1 MAHPPTTAERP
12 QAQPEAQPPTTRLP
26 LPGVVA
32 LIASLAGLTALIC
45 TFLGSIKV
53 GLVAGLLIMVVA
65 LGLLAWIAR
74 NPRTAG
80 PVDGS
85 RRRFLQVGL
94 GGVALVGVGAA
105 LGRGI
110 DTALRP
116 DAIAVQDAAANDLG
130 AEYMELVAR
139 AANAQRSGDIQLLL
153 APFNSANY
161 SFESMSLHPRDPR
174 TSHAAVWMYLERIPL
189 VAYGPGIIEPGD
201 NEDRV
206 SLADLAPTTAE
217 LIGFKDWPGDREGKG
232 LPGFR
237 TTGKTPKVVV
247 TYVFDGGGWNV
258 LRQWPTDWPN
268 FARLMREGMQYRNA
282 LTGSFPAVTACA
294 HATIGTGTFPRQH
307 GITGHNI
314 RDGAVA
320 RKAYRTPGHADP
332 SDILVPTLS
341 DLYHDATGAW
351 VGQVGYQVWHM
362 GMIGAGGT
370 ARPATDLPV
379 GVYFDE
385 TTGGGWQP
393 HNPLLFRLPEG
404 SPGMD
409 VLDARMQTFTPNEPT
424 WDPEWEPW
432 RTTYCCV
439 PPIAGYQG
447 DLLEAALTN
456 EPIGEGNPSLLYTTF
471 KSPDYTG
478 HVYGMQSKWEGLMLN
493 AVDQE
498 LGRIVRFLDQRFP
511 GEYALF
517 VTADHGQCPL
527 PDSMGGVRLDPIQLQ
542 STIERAFGAG
552 LGQAVEY
559 TAPSEVYLNRSA
571 LGDAGA
577 NVDDVAAA
585 LRNLTYRQNLGPYV
599 PASAIESQLLD
610 NPEFAAVFSSDYILS
625 HGSTSWSGSTV
636 YTGSGVDQGIP
647 TPDLYS

>member
-1 MAHPPTTAERP
+1 MANPPATAERP
-12 QAQPEAQPPTTRLP
+12 EAEPKAERASTRLP
-26 LPGVVA
+26 LPPVVVV
-32 LIASLAGLTALIC
+32 IACLAGLTAFIC
-45 TFLGSIKV
+45 TLLGSISV
-53 GLVAGLLIMVVA
+53 GLVAGLAVLVA
-65 LGLLAWIAR
+65 ALALLAWIVRHAQT
-74 NPRTAG
+74 PG
-80 PVDGS
+80 PADGS

-105 LGRGI
+105 LGR
-110 DTALRP
+110 DVDEALRP

-189 VAYGPGIIEPGD
+189 VAYGPGVIEPGD
-201 NEDRV
+201 SEDRV

-217 LIGFKDWPGDREGKG
+217 LIGFDGWANDREGRA

-237 TTGKTPKVVV
+237 TTGKIPKVVV

-258 LRQWPTDWPN
+258 LRQWPNDWPN
-268 FARLMREGMQYRNA
+268 LARLMREGMHYRNA

-294 HATIGTGTFPRQH
+294 HASIGTGTFPRQH

-320 RKAYRTPGHADP
+320 RKAYRTPGRADP

-341 DLYHDATGAW
+341 DLWHDATGAW
-351 VGQVGYQVWHM
+351 VGQIGYQVWHM
-362 GMIGAGGT
+362 GMIGHGGT
-370 ARPATDLPV
+370 DRPATDLPV

-385 TTGGGWQP
+385 PGGGGWQP
-393 HNPLLFRLPEG
+393 HNPALFRLPEG
-404 SPGMD
+404 TPGMD
-409 VLDARMQTFTPNEPT
+409 VLDARMQTFEPTEPT

-447 DLLEAALTN
+447 DLLEATLTN
-456 EPIGEGNPSLLYTTF
+456 EPIGDGNASLLYTTF

-478 HVYGMQSKWEGLMLN
+478 HVYGMQSKWEGLMLQ
-493 AVDQE
+493 AVDEE

-527 PDSMGGVRLDPIQLQ
+527 PDSMGGVRLDPIQLEAV
-542 STIERAFGAG
+542 IEREFGAG
-552 LGQAVEY
+552 LGKAVQY
-559 TAPSEVYLNRSA
+559 TAPSEVYLDRDA
-571 LGDAGA
+571 LRDAGA
-577 NVDDVAAA
+577 TADDVAAA

-599 PASAIESQLLD
+599 PASAIEQELLD
-610 NPEFAAVFSSDYILS
+610 NPEFAAVFSSDYLLS
-625 HGSTSWSGSTV
+625 HEATGWEGSTI
-636 YTGSGVDQGIP
+636 YTGTDVDQGMP
-647 TPDLYS
+647 EPDLYT

>member
-12 QAQPEAQPPTTRLP
+12 AAEPHAEPVSTRPP
-26 LPGVVA
+26 LPPVVVV
-32 LIASLAGLTALIC
+32 IACVAGLTALVC
-45 TFLGSIKV
+45 TWLGSISV
-53 GLVAGLLIMVVA
+53 GLVAGVAVLVVA
-65 LGLLAWIAR
+65 LALLAWIVR
-74 NPRTAG
+74 HPRTPG
-80 PVDGS
+80 PTDGS

-94 GGVALVGVGAA
+94 GGAALVGVGAA
-105 LGRGI
+105 LGRGV
-110 DTALRP
+110 DEAMRP
-116 DAIAVQDAAANDLG
+116 DAIAVQDAAAGDLG
-130 AEYMELVAR
+130 AEYMELVGR

-161 SFESMSLHPRDPR
+161 SFESLSLHPRDPR

-189 VAYGPGIIEPGD
+189 VAYGPGVIEPGD
-201 NEDRV
+201 SEDRV

-217 LIGFKDWPGDREGKG
+217 LIGFDGWANDREGRR

-237 TTGKTPKVVV
+237 TTGTTPKVVV

-258 LRQWPTDWPN
+258 LRQWPNDWPN
-268 FARLMREGMQYRNA
+268 LARLMREGMHYRNA

-294 HATIGTGTFPRQH
+294 HASIGTGTFPRQH

-341 DLYHDATGAW
+341 DLWHDTTGAW
-351 VGQVGYQVWHM
+351 VGQIGYQVWHM
-362 GMIGAGGT
+362 GMIGHGGIDRT
-370 ARPATDLPV
+370 APDLPV

-385 TTGGGWQP
+385 PGGGGWQP
-393 HNPLLFRLPEG
+393 HNPDLFRLPEG

-409 VLDARMQTFTPNEPT
+409 VLDARMQTFEPNDPG

-439 PPIAGYQG
+439 PPIAAYQG
-447 DLLEAALTN
+447 DLLEATLTN
-456 EPIGEGNPSLLYTTF
+456 EPIGQGNPSLLYTTF

-478 HVYGMQSKWEGLMLN
+478 HVYGMQSKWEGLMLQ
-493 AVDQE
+493 AVDEE

-527 PDSMGGVRLDPIQLQ
+527 PDSMGGVRLDPIQLEAV
-542 STIERAFGAG
+542 IEREFGAG
-552 LGQAVEY
+552 LGKAVQY
-559 TAPSEVYLNRSA
+559 TAPSEVYLDRDA
-571 LGDAGA
+571 LRDAGA
-577 NVDDVAAA
+577 TTDDVAAA

-599 PASAIESQLLD
+599 PASAIEQNLLD
-610 NPEFAAVFSSDYILS
+610 SPEFAAVFSSDYLLS
-625 HGSTSWSGSTV
+625 HEASGWSGSTI
-636 YTGSGVDQGIP
+636 YTGRDVDQGMP
-647 TPDLYS
+647 EPDLYT